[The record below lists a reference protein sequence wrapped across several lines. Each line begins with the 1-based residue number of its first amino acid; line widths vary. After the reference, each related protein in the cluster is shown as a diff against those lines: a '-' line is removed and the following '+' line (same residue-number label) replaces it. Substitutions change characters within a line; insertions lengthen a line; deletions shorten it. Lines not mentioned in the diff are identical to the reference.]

1 MNNNYEEILNENIDE
16 YTKYLDEY
24 LGKLIDE
31 AENTESISTSSDELR
46 EKTLEMCK
54 KINTSLSESFS
65 NLPSYE
71 TFADKKDDA

>member
-1 MNNNYEEILNENIDE
+1 MKNNYEEILNENIDE

-24 LGKLIDE
+24 LGKLMDE
-31 AENTESISTSSDELR
+31 SGSSENASTSSDELR

-65 NLPSYE
+65 SLSSYE
-71 TFADKKDDA
+71 TFEDKKDNT